1 MYALISTIYRKPSNN
16 DADNSKSLFLYQNK
30 KNKECFLTFI
40 SKRNTGVDYSFGHTV
55 RVGCFLNAISLF
67 D

>member
-30 KNKECFLTFI
+30 KKQRMF
-40 SKRNTGVDYSFGHTV
+40 
-55 RVGCFLNAISLF
+55 F
-67 D
+67 DVYKQEKYWSGLQFWPYCTSRMLLKCDKLV